1 MAGKQLSRLTSQD
14 RVLTANDLF
23 DPNERPHGAVM
34 ALKETKNLVDHSTQ
48 AHIFATKAELDAFVN
63 EQKALALSERKVK
76 VGDNLYISD
85 TGVPDYWW
93 TGVEGQWISEL
104 EVGRVDVTVDT
115 SLDGT
120 SANPIAN
127 SAVTAKFGA
136 VEVAVAGLEESK
148 MDTQKVAETGDNTG
162 VDASDENQTA
172 NLPDY
177 DNITWGI
184 GTMAS
189 YGCKGA
195 SIKPKKIT
203 TFRRSG
209 STANGQGHLWFRIL
223 RYKDGAWYV
232 AYRADQYVVHDSY
245 TRNGQPIT
253 HTLEHVAGPVAIPTD
268 ERVVFCY
275 ANAKDG
281 EATNIH
287 NFGAKVVNVS
297 PDAGVTTHASGLPA
311 SPSATGS
318 ATYELAVAVEY
329 DKYMTLEEILASAG
343 GGDSGGGFDPTTLT
357 DIAIGAGSGT
367 NNVCYGGSEGVAIG
381 HDARFSGSRDDTT
394 GGVSIGRR
402 AESTEGAVAIG
413 GSVCSNSPGAQAG
426 CYSVAIG
433 ACANTWI
440 SSAAVGYAASALNH
454 AVAIGNS
461 AYADVGGVSIGKSA
475 GRSAGENSVIIGTHA
490 GNYHTCG
497 YQPSVVIGP
506 YAEGGIDANGNTG
519 HYPIVIGTSCS
530 AVGGNALA
538 NATIRVDANG
548 NLTVGGKPVGGG
560 GDSAVEVWKG
570 NVGFGEQDTFI
581 GAKKTA
587 DGDGQFQKGYPR
599 LHNHGQDIHEVSG
612 FSRDSYDNEDVWSH
626 RFVIPWDLAMANDM
640 SYMAA
645 NVKWQGSRNLLQPGD
660 ETTFV
665 QPLMPAN
672 TGNTSSVFP
681 YAIPAFEESPVYWS
695 GTIIYNDTQE
705 ACGTYTETAKTV
717 SVPWEAMCSAETAY
731 GGYDF
736 LLYRKSTQPSCQKAD
751 GVAVTVM
758 RRESGGGEI
767 VLASQDY
774 VKTLEQRI
782 QALETKLA
790 AVGA

>member
-34 ALKETKNLVDHSTQ
+34 ALKETKSLVDHSTQ
-48 AHIFATKAELDAFVN
+48 AHIFATKADMDAFVN

-93 TGVEGQWISEL
+93 TGVEGQWVSEL

-115 SLDGT
+115 TLNNT

-127 SAVTAKFGA
+127 SAVAAKFGA

-148 MDTQKVAETGDNTG
+148 MDAQVVAETGDNTG
-162 VDASDENQTA
+162 VDASDINQTA

-232 AYRADQYVVHDSY
+232 AYRANHYVVHDSY
-245 TRNGQPIT
+245 TNKGQPIT

-268 ERVVFCY
+268 ARVVFCY
-275 ANAKDG
+275 ANAEDG

-297 PDAGVTTHASGLPA
+297 PDAGVTVHASGLPA

-329 DKYMTLEEILASAG
+329 DKYMTLEEILAGAG
-343 GGDSGGGFDPTTLT
+343 GGDSDGGFDPTTLT
-357 DIAIGAGSGT
+357 DIAIGTGSGT
-367 NNVCYGGSEGVAIG
+367 NNACYGGSEGVAIG
-381 HDARFSGSRDDTT
+381 HNARFDGSKYDRT
-394 GGVSIGRR
+394 GGVSIGRC
-402 AESTEGAVAIG
+402 AYSSEGAVAIG
-413 GSVCSNSPGAQAG
+413 GSVCSNSPGAQA
-426 CYSVAIG
+426 CCHSVAIG
-433 ACANTWI
+433 ACARARANG
-440 SSAAVGYAASALNH
+440 AAVGYGAYAQGY
-454 AVAIGNS
+454 AVAIGGS
-461 AYADVGGVSIGKSA
+461 ASASTCAVAIGQGACAVSVLTVAIGGANTTATACDGHGAIA
-475 GRSAGENSVIIGTHA
+475 
-490 GNYHTCG
+490 
-497 YQPSVVIGP
+497 IGP
-506 YAEGGIDANGNTG
+506 YITTDSDA
-519 HYPIVIGTSCS
+519 IVIGTNCS
-530 AVGGNALA
+530 GIRLHC
-538 NATIRVDANG
+538 ATIRVDYNG

-560 GDSAVEVWKG
+560 GDSSVEVWKG

-587 DGDGQFQKGYPR
+587 DGDGQFQNGYPR

-612 FSRDSYDNEDVWSH
+612 FSRDSYDDEDVWSH

-645 NVKWQGSRNLLQPGD
+645 NVKWQGKRNLVPGMD
-660 ETTFV
+660 CDADTTFV

-672 TGNTSSVFP
+672 TGATSSVFP
-681 YAIPAFEESPVYWS
+681 YAIPAFENSPVYWS
-695 GTIIYNDTQE
+695 GTIMYNNSMNADGTYSSDAKSVTVPWASMCAPINQYSFVVTRDTIYNNTVKMVVGGVGQTQE
-705 ACGTYTETAKTV
+705 ASIPLVGYVDAL
-717 SVPWEAMCSAETAY
+717 EA
-731 GGYDF
+731 
-736 LLYRKSTQPSCQKAD
+736 R
-751 GVAVTVM
+751 
-758 RRESGGGEI
+758 
-767 VLASQDY
+767 
-774 VKTLEQRI
+774 VK
-782 QALETKLA
+782 ALETKLA